1 MAYLEPKLVV
11 KPTQKQVLT
20 PGLVQMVSLLT
31 LNKLELTEMIQQELV
46 QNPVLE
52 EGTEIVEV
60 SPDAAT
66 QEATD
71 RSPAT
76 ETSGEVDGSDAEY
89 QALSEAAARD
99 HCVTENEPAAEV
111 AVDQASPEPE
121 PAEDPYADIDF
132 QSFDNYL
139 NDGASRPREVEVFE
153 KPSFEN
159 FLAKPQTL
167 TDHLEWQLGLAT
179 VEDDIRL
186 ACHSIIGN
194 LNEDGYLL
202 AVDETGREIPITLE
216 EIAESG
222 EHTLEDVTKALEV
235 VQHFDPPGVA
245 ARDLRE
251 CLLIQL
257 RVLGEDDT
265 IVAEIVQDHL
275 HKLQNKQFKEIA
287 KASGVSLEIVMDAVE
302 IVKHLDPRPGQK
314 YNRTQPRLIEPDV
327 FIVKVGGQYTVVTNE
342 DEVPQL
348 RLSPTYRHMLER
360 DALNKDVKNYVKDC
374 FKSAVQL
381 LKNIEQRKHIIVKVC
396 EAIIRRQGEFLD
408 KGIDQLKPMMIK
420 DVAEEVGVHPSTVSR
435 AVANKFAHTA
445 QGVFELRYFFSEAVN
460 GPMGNGT
467 SLLIVKRKVKKFIEQ
482 EDPRN
487 PLTDEK
493 IAQMLKEE
501 GISVTRRSITKYRE
515 DLKIPSTHQRRVRS

>member
-1 MAYLEPKLVV
+1 MAYLEPKLVA
-11 KPTQKQVLT
+11 KLSQKQVLT

-52 EGTEIVEV
+52 EGTEILESSTPEVEANAEG
-60 SPDAAT
+60 D
-66 QEATD
+66 Q
-71 RSPAT
+71 
-76 ETSGEVDGSDAEY
+76 SGEVDGTDAEY
-89 QALSEAAARD
+89 QSLMDAAARD
-99 HCVTENEPAAEV
+99 HCVTEPEPTAENTVEV
-111 AVDQASPEPE
+111 AAPPEPE
-121 PAEDPYADIDF
+121 PADDPYADIDF
-132 QSFDNYL
+132 QSFDQYL
-139 NDGASRPREVEVFE
+139 NDGASRPRETEIFE

-179 VEDDIRL
+179 VDENIRV

-194 LNEDGYLL
+194 LNEDGYLV
-202 AVDETGREIPITLE
+202 AVDENGREIPITLE

-222 EHTLEDVTKALEV
+222 EHALDDVQKALEV

-245 ARDLRE
+245 ARDIRE
-251 CLLIQL
+251 CLMIQL
-257 RVLGEDDT
+257 TILGEDES
-265 IVAEIVQDHL
+265 IALEIVRDHL
-275 HKLQNKQFKEIA
+275 HKLQNKQYKEIG
-287 KASGVSLEIVMDAVE
+287 KALNKPMNVIMEEVE
-302 IVKHLDPRPGQK
+302 IIKQLDPRPGQK
-314 YNRTQPRLIEPDV
+314 YNRSQPRLIEPDV

-360 DALNKDVKNYVKDC
+360 GAVNKDVKNYVKDC

-396 EAIIRRQGEFLD
+396 EAVIRRQGDFLD
-408 KGIDQLKPMMIK
+408 RGIDYLKPMMIK

-445 QGVFELRYFFSEAVN
+445 QGVFELRFFFSEAVN

-467 SLLIVKRKVKKFIEQ
+467 SLLIVKRKVKKYIEMKDQ
-482 EDPRN
+482 QN
-487 PLTDEK
+487 PPTNK
-493 IAQMLKEE
+493 KTAKMLKEKV
-501 GISVTRRSITKYRE
+501 ISAPRRSITKYRE
-515 DLKIPSTHQRRVRS
+515 DLKIPSTHQRRLRS

>member
-1 MAYLEPKLVV
+1 MAYQDLKLVT
-11 KPTQKQVLT
+11 KLAQKQVLT

-31 LNKLELTEMIQQELV
+31 LNKLELTDMIQQELV

-52 EGTEIVEV
+52 EGTEIVE
-60 SPDAAT
+60 STTPEIELDQKAPDGSA
-66 QEATD
+66 
-71 RSPAT
+71 
-76 ETSGEVDGSDAEY
+76 EVDGTDAQYE
-89 QALSEAAARD
+89 ALLEAAARD
-99 HCVTENEPAAEV
+99 HCVTEPEPTAESTVEV
-111 AVDQASPEPE
+111 AAPAEPE
-121 PAEDPYADIDF
+121 PAVDDPYGDIDF
-132 QSFDNYL
+132 QSFDQYL
-139 NDGASRPREVEVFE
+139 NDGASRPRETEIFE

-179 VEDDIRL
+179 VEENIRV

-194 LNEDGYLL
+194 LNEDGYLC
-202 AVDETGREIPITLE
+202 AVDENGREIPITLE
-216 EIAESG
+216 EIGESG
-222 EHTLEDVTKALEV
+222 EHTLEEVQKALEV
-235 VQHFDPPGVA
+235 VQHFDPPGVS

-257 RVLGEDDT
+257 RILGEEESLA
-265 IVAEIVQDHL
+265 VEIVRDHL

-287 KASGVSLEIVMDAVE
+287 KALNKALDMIMDEVE
-302 IVKHLDPRPGQK
+302 IIKQLDPRPGQK
-314 YNRTQPRLIEPDV
+314 YNKSQPRLIEPDV

-360 DALNKDVKNYVKDC
+360 GAVNKDVKNYVKDC

-396 EAIIRRQGEFLD
+396 EAIIRRQTEFLD

-435 AVANKFAHTA
+435 AVANKFAHTP
-445 QGVFELRYFFSEAVN
+445 QGVFELRFFFSEAVN

-467 SLLIVKRKVKKFIEQ
+467 SLLIVKRKVKKYIEN

-493 IAQMLKEE
+493 IALMLKEE